1 MLTLLEQGKIRAI
14 GVSNLSVRQ
23 MERFRRAAPLKLRAE
38 NRRTI
43 AAQ

>member
-14 GVSNLSVRQ
+14 GNVSVRQ
-23 MERFRRAAPLKLRAE
+23 MERFRRAAPLKFRAE